1 MLRFVA
7 DNFREELKKMLSL
20 LPSTMRLSWE
30 KGFEEF
36 LTTREK
42 REEGLGSEDPNL
54 LRNLFEKYLEGNDAY
69 SRARELRGQP

>member
-1 MLRFVA
+1 MLRFVV

-42 REEGLGSEDPNL
+42 RRKVLDQRTL
-54 LRNLFEKYLEGNDAY
+54 AY
-69 SRARELRGQP
+69 SGICSRST

>member
-36 LTTREK
+36 LTTRGK
-42 REEGLGSEDPNL
+42 KGGRSWI
-54 LRNLFEKYLEGNDAY
+54 
-69 SRARELRGQP
+69 RGP

>member
-1 MLRFVA
+1 MLRFVV

-42 REEGLGSEDPNL
+42 RRKVLDQRTL
-54 LRNLFEKYLEGNDAY
+54 TY
-69 SRARELRGQP
+69 SGICSRST